1 MYFVYILK
9 SQKIDRNYIGQ
20 TKNITKRIY
29 LHNSGQVKS
38 TKGYAPWKIVCI
50 IEKTTRSEAMILEK
64 KLKNLNRLRID
75 EFIKKYSH

>member
-38 TKGYAPWKIVCI
+38 IKGYAPWKIG
-50 IEKTTRSEAMILEK
+50 SLQ
-64 KLKNLNRLRID
+64 KN
-75 EFIKKYSH
+75 